1 MSHPPDIMAEHDP
14 MISPQVPDVQPS
26 WPRRRTLPESC
37 DEEFLIEMATQAFV
51 KELGLEDSTV
61 LQGGKVELRDV
72 AVGTHLMREDS
83 HKDVALIYIICGTLT
98 VSQRSAHSGPISDN
112 EVHMFTA
119 HQGEI
124 VGGLAVLT
132 GEPSFFTI
140 KAKHFTRIALLS
152 KCTFY

>member
-1 MSHPPDIMAEHDP
+1 
-14 MISPQVPDVQPS
+14 
-26 WPRRRTLPESC
+26 
-37 DEEFLIEMATQAFV
+37 
-51 KELGLEDSTV
+51 
-61 LQGGKVELRDV
+61 
-72 AVGTHLMREDS
+72 
-83 HKDVALIYIICGTLT
+83 VALIYVISGTLT
-98 VSQRSAHSGPISDN
+98 VSQRNAASHVLDD

-152 KCTFY
+152 KSTFYRLVNHLI